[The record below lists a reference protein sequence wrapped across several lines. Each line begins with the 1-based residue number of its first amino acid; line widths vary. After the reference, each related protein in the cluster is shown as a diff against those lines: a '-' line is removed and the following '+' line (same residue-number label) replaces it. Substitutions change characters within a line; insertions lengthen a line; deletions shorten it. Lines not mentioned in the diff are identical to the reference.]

1 MGMNM
6 QGRPTRPNETS
17 STPPA
22 PRFGPKGLLQD
33 EPLIFELDG
42 WDRTGVDL
50 PEPEGAPSDD
60 LSGLLRDA
68 PIGLPGLSEPETVR
82 HYVRLSQ
89 MNHAIDLA
97 LYPLGSCTMN
107 SSASRLSHTWLPVVM
122 TSTPMLS
129 SASPHSRVIPA
140 PAAEFSPLAITK
152 STP

>member
-6 QGRPTRPNETS
+6 QGRPTRPNET
-17 STPPA
+17 TLAPPA

-68 PIGLPGLSEPETVR
+68 PIGLPGVWV
-82 HYVRLSQ
+82 YASQ
-89 MNHAIDLA
+89 HL
-97 LYPLGSCTMN
+97 T
-107 SSASRLSHTWLPVVM
+107 SSRRVQSR
-122 TSTPMLS
+122 S
-129 SASPHSRVIPA
+129 SPSPP
-140 PAAEFSPLAITK
+140 TK
-152 STP
+152 DRP